1 MIISRYS
8 RLRSVLMKRS
18 GVLVSLIIICLPAL
32 AAQLSP
38 ANTSAGDGARELRVC
53 PFDIVGLWRSDE
65 TTASNPVFFNFSREG
80 WVSLLKHADET
91 LPQDLE
97 IITAVS
103 YKLDKPTSPLQIE
116 FVTARGNDA
125 FPPGITLLD
134 IIEYGEDNFTTRVP
148 TSGQQTHWFREQTH
162 RYFLALAARWAILQ
176 SGGPA
181 FATLTTLDGRQP
193 QIEALGVQITT
204 DAAGKPLP
212 SFGAVP
218 AEVYER
224 IPERTE
230 EENISTRAIPRPKD
244 ETAIMRF
251 ELTPAEFEKVRKVF
265 DAWSKNAKIHNL
277 PTSDPYLNAME
288 LFRKAIEPLN
298 KCGKK
303 LRLEKQNE
311 LSIKDDPHRQP
322 IEFIKGIKKRNQD
335 LHVKDSFFPWG
346 WRPML
351 QLSGQ

>member
-1 MIISRYS
+1 
-8 RLRSVLMKRS
+8 MKRS
-18 GVLVSLIIICLPAL
+18 AVLVSLILICFPAL

-38 ANTSAGDGARELRVC
+38 SSTRAGDGARELRRC

-65 TTASNPVFFNFSREG
+65 TTAANPVFFNFSPEG
-80 WVSLLKHADET
+80 WVSLLKHDDET

-103 YKLDKPTSPLQIE
+103 YKLDKPAAPAQIE

-134 IIEYGEDNFTTRVP
+134 IIEYGDDNFTTRVP

-162 RYFLALAARWAILQ
+162 RYFLALTARCANPQ
-176 SGGPA
+176 TAGPA

-193 QIEALGVQITT
+193 QVEALGVQLTT

-224 IPERTE
+224 ISERTE
-230 EENISTRAIPRPKD
+230 EQNISTVAKPRAED

-251 ELTPAEFEKVRKVF
+251 ELTRAEFEGVRKVF
-265 DAWSKNAKIHNL
+265 EAWNKIAKTRKL
-277 PTSDPYLNAME
+277 PNSDPYLNAME
-288 LFRKAIEPLN
+288 LFRKVIEPLN

-303 LRLEKQNE
+303 LKLDKQNE
-311 LSIKDDPHRQP
+311 LPITVDPHRQP